1 MGFSIRLSVL
11 SATSL
16 LVFFS
21 ALFLFD
27 FLSLWLYFLFFFSTV
42 CICCCLLAFKL
53 RPTTLHSSP
62 SVTTEVDI
70 PCSSNA
76 SSSSPPSGKLTYDV
90 FLSFS
95 GKDTRKNFTDHL
107 YTALKQKGI
116 YTFRDDEELVR
127 GESIGPNLLK
137 AIEESRYVIAVFS
150 RSYADSAWCLDEIAK
165 VAKCMNEMGQVVLPV
180 FYDVDPYEVRRQKGK
195 HFEKA
200 FQKHQKRYKG
210 DPDKVKGWK
219 DALFQVG
226 NLSGWHLQDGYE
238 SKVIQEIVEKI
249 FTELNQVI
257 PISEGLVGM
266 DSHLNEMLS
275 YLDIGCPDVRIIG
288 ICGMGG
294 IGKTTIAQ
302 VVFERVQAQFE
313 GCSFLENV
321 REVIEKQGAVH
332 LQEQLLS
339 DLLKCNVNVQNTK
352 MGKNIMRQRLH
363 TKMVLIIL
371 DDVDQEEQLEALCER
386 ESFGPG
392 SRIIITSR
400 DEHLLSAVE
409 GDKVYNLNPLTDAEA
424 LQLFC
429 MKAFKKDQL
438 VGEEVLKLSKEFLKY
453 ANGLPLAIKVLGS
466 SVKGRSVELWSSA
479 LDRLKKSPDKKIT
492 NVLKVSFDG
501 LEPREQKIFLDIACF
516 LKGVNIDRVRR
527 ILQGSDA
534 HCPDFDIQV
543 LLDKSMVTLFG
554 KKLWMHD
561 LIQELGWEV
570 VRQECH
576 DDPGKRSR
584 LWLSSEIIDVLDQSK
599 ATSAVQSIL
608 LHGPTKD
615 DVVHSVNE
623 SFSNMDR
630 LRLLKIWNVK
640 FSGNIKYLSKKLQ
653 FLDWDECPLDSFPSD
668 FQPDYLVEL
677 HMHSSRI
684 KQLWRGQRGWR
695 MLRLID
701 MSGAQYLMST
711 PDFTEVPYLDTL
723 VLQDCTSL
731 VEVHPSLGFLKKLV
745 YLNMRNCNSV
755 ERIPPFAGLE
765 SLQFLSLSLCS
776 RLKKFPEIEGNI
788 KSLLELHLDGTS
800 IEELPSSVECLT
812 GLTLLNLTDCKNLL
826 HLPST
831 IQCLTSLKSLYLT
844 GCSKLV
850 DIPENLNSLECL
862 EELYLGGT
870 AIRELLFLVGM
881 KNLKS
886 LSCQGCKGHAPTGL
900 LLPASLWRLTS
911 LIKLELSDC
920 NLMDGAIPNDL
931 SGLCSLRMLYL
942 GGNSFVRLPESI
954 SQLSKLETLGLSNC
968 RQLQLV
974 PKLPSSVGN
983 VLAEDCTSLMDFQNQ
998 FKIITSPESGVT
1010 TVNSLSSSGL
1020 AYRDSYSLKAW
1031 NILGKGN
1038 GPWDIQFSL
1047 RRDEHVEWKQVDHFS
1062 LPFLLKDIEL
1072 SHSSSIHFNV
1082 IHVDNE
1088 IPDWFSTKS
1097 TGNFISIPIP
1107 PNLTDDYKWR
1117 GVASCAVFSVKGH
1130 NMSAIS
1136 VIELGFETSNYLYQC
1151 TLETDLFSMKPSVF
1165 DEEEKHFFMR
1175 SSSHLLFISYT
1186 ASFHFSKQLNGS
1198 TVVGARFET
1207 NNPFMDVQE
1216 CGIRLVYEQDDGWY
1230 TKLIPGDTGTRLNE
1244 VLDAIQESGW
1254 ISEGDTCLKW
1264 EKFIPPLEQDSR
1276 ILLRK
1281 NIKSVLPRYL
1291 EALTHNSAT
1300 YRFNLSG
1307 SPAWFDYSCGLNT
1320 VTGPW
1325 PSVSIE
1331 IPQNLHKS
1339 KRWMGFAIYAS
1350 IAEEQQHMTQED
1362 YCVYFQFR
1370 MGECNEDIPRE
1381 LEYVVDMWSE
1391 EHNRL
1396 LVVYIPRGEFPDDF
1410 MHPSPTVMNIFF
1422 QTKCPHVVVRRS
1434 GIRIVYQEDFQ
1445 GFVETIIW
1453 CMQREDT
1460 LELYD
1465 KWVVEDWIDLIGLQ
1479 GGHLCS
1485 PNKLDSITRRARK
1498 FELLSQKYRN
1508 QDWTAPSLFFCVFY
1522 GTEISKWKW
1531 FMHFNEGNSAEIQ
1544 LPHNLYDDAN
1554 WLGIAVCAFLWVSHE
1569 DSNMILRTPDSEF
1582 NVLSC
1587 CLDSDV
1593 AWDSLFDVKIQQL
1606 VPKLKP
1612 SEFSMDWTFFVYI
1625 PRGGKYFKFWRQCNL
1640 ARLTYSSSSPC
1651 LGVHSCA
1658 LRLVFKED
1666 VEDLVQTLTLC
1677 ELP

>member
-1 MGFSIRLSVL
+1 MAFSLSFSVL
-11 SATSL
+11 SSTSL
-16 LVFFS
+16 LVLFS
-21 ALFLFD
+21 ALFLSN
-27 FLSLWLYFLFFFSTV
+27 FLSLWLYFVLFFSTV
-42 CICCCLLAFKL
+42 CLCCCLLVFKL
-53 RPTTLHSSP
+53 RPTPPHTSP
-62 SVTTEVDI
+62 SVTTEADT
-70 PCSSNA
+70 PS
-76 SSSSPPSGKLTYDV
+76 SSSSPPFRKLTYDV

-95 GKDTRKNFTDHL
+95 GKDTRKSFTDHL
-107 YTALKQKGI
+107 FSALKQKGI
-116 YTFRDDEELVR
+116 HTFRDDEELVR
-127 GESIGPNLLK
+127 GESIGENLLK

-165 VAKCMNEMGQVVLPV
+165 AADCTKMGQVVLPV
-180 FYDVDPYEVRRQKGK
+180 FYDVDPYEVRRQKGQ

-210 DPDKVKGWK
+210 EPAKVKRWR

-226 NLSGWHLQDGYE
+226 SLSGWHLQHGYE

-249 FTELNQVI
+249 FTELNQI
-257 PISEGLVGM
+257 ISSSEGLVGM
-266 DSHLNEMLS
+266 DSHLNQMLS
-275 YLDIGCPDVRIIG
+275 YLEIGCPDVRIIG

-302 VVFERVQAQFE
+302 VVFERVQTQFE

-339 DLLKCNVNVQNTK
+339 NLLKCKVNVQNTK
-352 MGKNIMRQRLH
+352 MGKNIMRQRLQ
-363 TKMVLIIL
+363 TKMVLVVL
-371 DDVDQEEQLEALCER
+371 DDVDQEEHLESLCDR

-409 GDKVYNLNPLTDAEA
+409 GDQVYNVNPLTDAEA
-424 LQLFC
+424 FQLFS
-429 MKAFKKDQL
+429 MKALKKDQL
-438 VGEEVLKLSKEFLKY
+438 VGEEVLKLSKEFLEY
-453 ANGLPLAIKVLGS
+453 ANGIPLAIKVLGS
-466 SVKGRSVELWSSA
+466 SVKGRRVELWSSA
-479 LDRLKKSPDKKIT
+479 LDRLKKSPDKKVI

-516 LKGVNIDRVRR
+516 LKGVNIDRGRR

-543 LLDKSMVTLFG
+543 LLDKSMVTLYG
-554 KKLWMHD
+554 KRLWMHD
-561 LIQELGWEV
+561 LMQELGWEV

-576 DDPGKRSR
+576 DEPGKRSR

-608 LHGPTKD
+608 LQGPTKD
-615 DVVHSVNE
+615 DVVHSAME

-640 FSGNIKYLSKKLQ
+640 VSKNIRYLSKKLQ
-653 FLDWDECPLDSFPSD
+653 YLEWGECPLDSFPSD

-677 HMHSSRI
+677 HMHSSCI
-684 KQLWRGQRGWR
+684 KELWRGQRGWR

-701 MSGAQYLMST
+701 MSGSQYLMST
-711 PDFTEVPYLDTL
+711 PDFTEVPDLETL

-731 VEVHPSLGFLKKLV
+731 VEVHPSLGFLKKLIC
-745 YLNMRNCNSV
+745 LDMRNCSSV
-755 ERIPPFAGLE
+755 ERIPPLSGLE
-765 SLQFLSLSLCS
+765 SLQFFSLSLCS
-776 RLKKFPEIEGNI
+776 RLKKFPEIERNM

-800 IEELPSSVECLT
+800 IEDLPASFEHLT
-812 GLTLLNLTDCKNLL
+812 GLTVLNLTDCINLL
-826 HLPST
+826 HLPSA
-831 IQCLTSLKSLYLT
+831 IKCLTSLKILRLT
-844 GCSKLV
+844 GCSKLDEV
-850 DIPENLNSLECL
+850 PESLTSVECL

-870 AIRELLFLVGM
+870 AIRELSFLVGM

-886 LSCQGCKGHAPTGL
+886 LSCRGCKGHAPTGL

-911 LIKLELSDC
+911 LLSLDLCDC

-931 SGLCSLRMLYL
+931 SGLISLRWLHL

-974 PKLPSSVGN
+974 PKLPSSVEN
-983 VLAEDCTSLMDFQNQ
+983 VLAEDCTSLLDFPNQ

-1020 AYRDSYSLKAW
+1020 TIRDSYSLKAW
-1031 NILGKGN
+1031 SILGHGN
-1038 GPWDIQFSL
+1038 GPCNVQFSL
-1047 RRDEHVEWKQVDHFS
+1047 RTEHLERNQVDHLS

-1072 SHSSSIHFNV
+1072 SHSSSSHFNA
-1082 IHVDNE
+1082 IHIDNE
-1088 IPDWFSTKS
+1088 IPEWFSTKS
-1097 TGNFISIPIP
+1097 TGNFISTPIP
-1107 PNLTDDYKWR
+1107 PNVTDDYKWK

-1136 VIELGFETSNYLYQC
+1136 VIESGFKTSNYLYQC

-1165 DEEEKHFFMR
+1165 EGEEKHHFIR
-1175 SSSHLLFISYT
+1175 SSSHLLFISYL
-1186 ASFHFSKQLNGS
+1186 SSLHFSKQLNQL
-1198 TVVGARFET
+1198 TMLGARFKT

-1230 TKLIPGDTGTRLNE
+1230 TKLIPGDTGTSLNE
-1244 VLDAIQESGW
+1244 VSDTILESGW
-1254 ISEGDTCLKW
+1254 IREGDTCLKW
-1264 EKFIPPLEQDSR
+1264 EKSIPPLEQDST

-1281 NIKSVLPRYL
+1281 NIESVLPRYL
-1291 EALTHNSAT
+1291 ESLNHSSAI

-1307 SPAWFDYSCGLNT
+1307 SPAWFEYSCSPDTDAGS
-1320 VTGPW
+1320 W

-1331 IPQNLHKS
+1331 IPLHKS
-1339 KRWMGFAIYAS
+1339 KKWMGFAICAS
-1350 IAEEQQHMTQED
+1350 ITEEQHHVIQDD
-1362 YCVYFQFR
+1362 YCVYFQFITV
-1370 MGECNEDIPRE
+1370 ESNEDLPRE

-1391 EHNRL
+1391 DHNRL
-1396 LVVYIPRGEFPDDF
+1396 LVVYIPRAEFPVDF

-1422 QTKCPHVVVRRS
+1422 GTNCPHVEVRRC
-1434 GIRIVYQEDFQ
+1434 GIRILYQEDFQ
-1445 GFVETIIW
+1445 GFVETIIQ

-1465 KWVVEDWIDLIGLQ
+1465 KRVVEDWIYLIALE
-1479 GGHLCS
+1479 GGHLYT
-1485 PNKLDSITRRARK
+1485 PNKLDSITGRESR
-1498 FELLSQKYRN
+1498 FELLSQKYRT
-1508 QDWTAPSLFFCVFY
+1508 QDWCAPSLFFCVFY

-1531 FMHFNEGNSAEIQ
+1531 LMHFNPGNSAEIQ
-1544 LPHNLYDDAN
+1544 LPSNLFDDAN

-1569 DSNMILRTPDSEF
+1569 DPNVILGTPDSDF

-1593 AWDSLFDVKIQQL
+1593 AWDSLFDVKVQQL

-1612 SEFSMDWTFFVYI
+1612 SDLAVDLTWFVFI
-1625 PRGGKYFKFWRQCNL
+1625 PRSGKYFKFWRQCNL
-1640 ARLTYSSSSPC
+1640 ARVTLLSSSPC
-1651 LGVHSCA
+1651 LGLHSCA
-1658 LRLVFKED
+1658 LRLVFKQD